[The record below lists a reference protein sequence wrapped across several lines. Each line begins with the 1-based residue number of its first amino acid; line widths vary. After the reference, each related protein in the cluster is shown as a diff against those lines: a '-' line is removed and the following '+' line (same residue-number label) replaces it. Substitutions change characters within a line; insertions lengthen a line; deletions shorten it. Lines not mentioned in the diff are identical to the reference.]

1 MQNIGSIHEGTKNEL
16 VYTVN
21 GLNQINEILIP
32 FMDKNPI
39 FSERASHYL
48 KFKTVSTLL
57 KNPSGLSLQSK
68 LSIVELA
75 YNMNKDGKHRIL
87 TKSQYIDLLTSDL
100 SKAKPSV
107 SRRKG

>member
-1 MQNIGSIHEGTKNEL
+1 MTGSISKRHRDTH
-16 VYTVN
+16 TVN

-57 KNPSGLSLQSK
+57 KNSSGLS
-68 LSIVELA
+68 
-75 YNMNKDGKHRIL
+75 
-87 TKSQYIDLLTSDL
+87 
-100 SKAKPSV
+100 
-107 SRRKG
+107 